1 MCCYKYY
8 LINFLLRFSLH
19 VFAAFLELSTTPE
32 VNVAK
37 KSTIELGYEIYQLR
51 SAQCRN
57 QGKILK
63 CDFHVHEYNFLFFA
77 KCTTVCFFFLKNQ
90 VPYTFAYI
98 GLNFHQIV
106 YWVVLANSSTK
117 CKNVALFWEFF
128 FHLPLDIQYLW
139 GKHIDI
145 NRTFSPSVKF
155 CFYHQITVWQEERMS
170 VKCLQIRKPQ
180 MDFPTL
186 WTLSE
191 KNTSLMN
198 T

>member
-1 MCCYKYY
+1 MVW
-8 LINFLLRFSLH
+8 FSC
-19 VFAAFLELSTTPE
+19 AWM
-32 VNVAK
+32 
-37 KSTIELGYEIYQLR
+37 
-51 SAQCRN
+51 
-57 QGKILK
+57 
-63 CDFHVHEYNFLFFA
+63 LFSIFA
-77 KCTTVCFFFLKNQ
+77 KCTTVCLFFKNQ
-90 VPYTFAYI
+90 VPYKFAYI

-106 YWVVLANSSTK
+106 FWVVLAKSTK
-117 CKNVALFWEFF
+117 CGNVALLLNFF

-145 NRTFSPSVKF
+145 NRTFFPCVKF
-155 CFYHQITVWQEERMS
+155 CFYHQTTVWQEERMS
-170 VKCLQIRKPQ
+170 VKCLHIRKPQ

>member
-1 MCCYKYY
+1 MIFMCMNVFFY
-8 LINFLLRFSLH
+8 LLQS
-19 VFAAFLELSTTPE
+19 VP
-32 VNVAK
+32 
-37 KSTIELGYEIYQLR
+37 
-51 SAQCRN
+51 QC
-57 QGKILK
+57 
-63 CDFHVHEYNFLFFA
+63 A
-77 KCTTVCFFFLKNQ
+77 FFFKNQ
-90 VPYTFAYI
+90 VPYKFAYI

-106 YWVVLANSSTK
+106 YWVVLAKSTK
-117 CKNVALFWEFF
+117 CGNVALLLNFF

-145 NRTFSPSVKF
+145 NRTFFPYVKF
-155 CFYHQITVWQEERMS
+155 CFYHQTTVWQEERMS
-170 VKCLQIRKPQ
+170 VKCLHIRKPQ